1 MAKKTP
7 TYEQAMQRLEEIV
20 QGFEQNTLELD
31 QLTAQLDEA
40 QELIKLCND
49 NLLQVETDVK
59 KLLNDEQE

>member
-1 MAKKTP
+1 MAKKSL

-31 QLTAQLDEA
+31 QLTAQLAEA
-40 QELIKLCND
+40 QELIKLCN
-49 NLLQVETDVK
+49 NKLLQVETDVK